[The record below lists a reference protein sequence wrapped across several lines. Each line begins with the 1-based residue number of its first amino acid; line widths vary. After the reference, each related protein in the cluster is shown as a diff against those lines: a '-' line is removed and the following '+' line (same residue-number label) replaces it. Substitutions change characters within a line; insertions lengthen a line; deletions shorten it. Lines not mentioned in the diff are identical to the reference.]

1 MNIMRLMAYFP
12 AMQICLSRDI
22 PTSPRLLYPPLYF
35 YFASPLPCAFYIFKF
50 TVNQTGLRQPDAHSA
65 TFRCRRLR
73 CREEDP
79 LCFLTPHIFT
89 RSNHSEKGERC
100 CASLRNCTA
109 SSPAAVY
116 SGVFSLVAAAKIAS
130 ATSSACVTGA

>member
-1 MNIMRLMAYFP
+1 MAIDGLFSGDVTLIVP
-12 AMQICLSRDI
+12 G
-22 PTSPRLLYPPLYF
+22 YPG
-35 YFASPLPCAFYIFKF
+35 FASLIIPSPLLLFRQPPSKARFIFLKF
-50 TVNQTGLRQPDAHSA
+50 TVNQTGLRQPDAHSPP
-65 TFRCRRLR
+65 FRCARLR

-89 RSNHSEKGERC
+89 RSNHSEKGERS